1 MHISRVDLNLFTVF
15 EAIYAEGSVTRVSHK
30 LNLTQP
36 AISHALGRL
45 RQMFDD
51 PLFVRQG
58 HAMVSTPLARSLIDP
73 VRRALRG
80 LEVTL
85 SAARSFDPA
94 TAAKT
99 FNLALRD
106 VLEATIL
113 PPLQQRLQEGAP
125 GVGMAAIHVDRRELV
140 GELEAGTLDAAID
153 VLLPLPGDVM
163 RTRIYQDRTVVVAR
177 KDHPVVQGSIDLDTY
192 LKQDHILAS
201 SRRRGPG
208 LEDFELSR
216 FGLERRIRL
225 RCQHY
230 FAACRVVSQSD
241 MLLTM
246 PGRYA
251 EVANRGSGNQ
261 VLPFPLEVPAFDVF
275 LYWHANVD
283 ADPASLWFR
292 EQVMQSVRDLASA
305 GSSPP
310 ASPIARNPPRSHSR
324 RRARPA

>member
-15 EAIYAEGSVTRVSHK
+15 EAIYTEGSVTRASQK

-58 HAMVSTPLARSLIDP
+58 HTMVSTPLARNIIEP

-85 SAARSFDPA
+85 NGLEAFDPA
-94 TAAKT
+94 TTTKR
-99 FNLALRD
+99 FNIALRD

-113 PPLQQRLQEGAP
+113 PPLMLRMRHEAP
-125 GVGMAAIHVDRRELV
+125 LVDLAASQVDRRDLQSEMAT
-140 GELEAGTLDAAID
+140 GSLDGAID
-153 VLLPLPGDVM
+153 VLLPLPNDIM
-163 RTRIYQDRTVVVAR
+163 RTRIYQDTTVVVAR
-177 KDHPVVQGSIDLDTY
+177 KGHPEIDSKLDIETY
-192 LKQDHILAS
+192 LKQDHVLAS
-201 SRRRGPG
+201 SRRRGVAI
-208 LEDFELSR
+208 EDFELSR
-216 FGLERRIRL
+216 FGLERHVRL

-230 FAACRVVSQSD
+230 FAACHVVSQTD
-241 MLLTM
+241 LILTM

-251 EVANRGSGNQ
+251 RIANQQFDNQ
-261 VLPFPLEVPAFDVF
+261 ILPFPMEVPPFDVF

-283 ADPASLWFR
+283 NDPANKWFR
-292 EQVMQSVRDLASA
+292 EQVMQSIKD
-305 GSSPP
+305 
-310 ASPIARNPPRSHSR
+310 
-324 RRARPA
+324 

>member
-15 EAIYAEGSVTRVSHK
+15 EAIYSEGSVTRASQK

-45 RQMFDD
+45 RQIFGD

-58 HAMVSTPLARSLIDP
+58 HAMVSTPLARTLIEP

-85 SAARSFDPA
+85 SGLRSFDPA
-94 TAAKT
+94 STGKT
-99 FNLALRD
+99 FHIALRD
-106 VLEATIL
+106 VLEATVL
-113 PPLQQRLQEGAP
+113 PPLLRRVLESAP
-125 GVGMAAIHVDRRELV
+125 LVDVAASHVDRRELV
-140 GELEAGTLDAAID
+140 GELAAGTLDGAID
-153 VLLPLPGDVM
+153 VLLPLPNEVM
-163 RTRIYQDRTVVVAR
+163 RTRIYQDATVVVAR
-177 KDHPVVQGSIDLDTY
+177 KGHPAIDGGIDLDTY

-216 FGLERRIRL
+216 FGLERHIRL

-241 MLLTM
+241 LLLTM

-251 EVANRGSGNQ
+251 EVANRQFGNQ
-261 VLPFPLEVPAFDVF
+261 ILPFPMEVPAFDVF

-283 ADPASLWFR
+283 DDPANRWFR
-292 EQVMQSVRDLASA
+292 EQV
-305 GSSPP
+305 
-310 ASPIARNPPRSHSR
+310 IRSIR
-324 RRARPA
+324 E

>member
-15 EAIYAEGSVTRVSHK
+15 EAIYTEGSVTRASQR

-58 HAMVSTPLARSLIDP
+58 HAMVSTPLSRSMIEP
-73 VRRALRG
+73 IRRSLRG

-85 SAARSFDPA
+85 NGLHTFDPG
-94 TAAKT
+94 TTSKR
-99 FNLALRD
+99 FNIALRD

-113 PPLQQRLQEGAP
+113 PPLMLRVREHAP
-125 GVGMAAIHVDRRELV
+125 LVEIAASQVERRDLENEMAT
-140 GELEAGTLDAAID
+140 GSLDGAID
-153 VLLPLPGDVM
+153 VLLPLSSDIM
-163 RTRIYQDRTVVVAR
+163 RTRIYQDSTVVVVR
-177 KDHPVVQGSIDLDTY
+177 KGHPAIDGRLDIDTY

-201 SRRRGPG
+201 SRRRGLG

-216 FGLERRIRL
+216 FGLDRRIRL

-230 FAACRVVSQSD
+230 FAACRVVSKTD
-241 MLLTM
+241 LILTM

-251 EVANRGSGNQ
+251 QIANQQFDNQ
-261 VLPFPLEVPAFDVF
+261 ILPFPLEVPAFDVF
-275 LYWHANVD
+275 LYWHANVNN
-283 ADPASLWFR
+283 DPANRWFR
-292 EQVMQSVRDLASA
+292 DQVEQSIRD
-305 GSSPP
+305 
-310 ASPIARNPPRSHSR
+310 
-324 RRARPA
+324 

>member
-15 EAIYAEGSVTRVSHK
+15 EAIYTEGSVTRASQK

-58 HAMVSTPLARSLIDP
+58 HAMVSTPLARNIIEP
-73 VRRALRG
+73 IRRSLRG
-80 LEVTL
+80 FEVTL
-85 SAARSFDPA
+85 SGLDRFDPA
-94 TAAKT
+94 STPKR
-99 FNLALRD
+99 FNIALRD

-113 PPLQQRLQEGAP
+113 PPLMLRVRQSAP
-125 GVGMAAIHVDRRELV
+125 LVDIAASHVERRELES
-140 GELEAGTLDAAID
+140 ELAAGTLDGAID
-153 VLLPLPGDVM
+153 VLLPLASEVM
-163 RTRIYQDRTVVVAR
+163 HTRIYQDSTVVVAR
-177 KDHPVVQGSIDLDTY
+177 KGHPTIDGVLDLDTY

-216 FGLERRIRL
+216 FGLERHVRL

-230 FAACRVVSQSD
+230 FAACRVVSQTD
-241 MLLTM
+241 LLLTM

-251 EVANRGSGNQ
+251 QIANKQFGNQ
-261 VLPFPLEVPAFDVF
+261 ILPFPMEVPAFDVF

-283 ADPASLWFR
+283 NDPANRWFR
-292 EQVMQSVRDLASA
+292 EQVMQSIRE
-305 GSSPP
+305 
-310 ASPIARNPPRSHSR
+310 
-324 RRARPA
+324 

>member
-15 EAIYAEGSVTRVSHK
+15 EAIYSEGSVTRASQK

-36 AISHALGRL
+36 AISHSLSRL
-45 RQMFDD
+45 RNMFDD

-58 HAMVSTPLARSLIDP
+58 HAMVSTPLARTLIEP
-73 VRRALRG
+73 IRRSLRG

-85 SAARSFDPA
+85 NGLHVFDPE
-94 TAAKT
+94 TTTKR
-99 FNLALRD
+99 FNIAVRD

-113 PPLQQRLQEGAP
+113 PPLMRRVRQSAP
-125 GVGMAAIHVDRRELV
+125 QVDIAANQVERRELDS
-140 GELEAGTLDAAID
+140 ELAAGTLDVAID
-153 VLLPLPGDVM
+153 VLLPLPPEIM
-163 RTRIYQDRTVVVAR
+163 RTRISQDSTVVVVR
-177 KDHPVVQGSIDLDTY
+177 QDHPAIDGALDISTY

-216 FGLERRIRL
+216 FGLERHIRL

-230 FAACRVVSQSD
+230 FAACRVVSQTD

-251 EVANRGSGNQ
+251 QIANQQFGNQ
-261 VLPFPLEVPAFDVF
+261 ILSFPLDVPAFDVF

-283 ADPASLWFR
+283 HDPANRWFR
-292 EQVMQSVRDLASA
+292 EQVMQSIRD
-305 GSSPP
+305 
-310 ASPIARNPPRSHSR
+310 
-324 RRARPA
+324 

>member
-15 EAIYAEGSVTRVSHK
+15 EAIYTEGSVTRASQK
-30 LNLTQP
+30 LSLTQP
-36 AISHALGRL
+36 AISHALSRL
-45 RQMFDD
+45 RLMFDD

-58 HAMVSTPLARSLIDP
+58 HKMVSTPLARSMIEP
-73 VRRALRG
+73 IRRSLRG

-85 SAARSFDPA
+85 NGLHAFDPE
-94 TAAKT
+94 TTGKR
-99 FNLALRD
+99 FNIALRD

-113 PPLQQRLQEGAP
+113 PPLMRRVRQTAP
-125 GVGMAAIHVDRRELV
+125 LVDIAAMQVERRELET
-140 GELEAGTLDAAID
+140 ELATGTLDGAID
-153 VLLPLPGDVM
+153 VLLPLSSDILH
-163 RTRIYQDRTVVVAR
+163 TRIYQDSTVVVAR
-177 KDHPVVQGSIDLDTY
+177 KGHPSIDGKLDIDTY

-216 FGLERRIRL
+216 FGLERHIRL

-230 FAACRVVSQSD
+230 FAACRVVSQTD

-251 EVANRGSGNQ
+251 QIANEQFGNQ
-261 VLPFPLEVPAFDVF
+261 VIPFPLEVPAFDVF

-283 ADPASLWFR
+283 NDPANRWFR
-292 EQVMQSVRDLASA
+292 EQVIL
-305 GSSPP
+305 SSQG
-310 ASPIARNPPRSHSR
+310 
-324 RRARPA
+324 